1 MTQDQKYA
9 STIFFKAAIPL
20 LKVIA
25 TDVPKIG
32 NKLKGKSFVLQ
43 LSALD
48 EGKKYATHFVI
59 EDGEFNVKLSV
70 HDKPDIELEFPNM
83 EHFCNFMS
91 GKTMKL
97 PKLKGVFKNLGA
109 FITVMRLLLKM
120 ASLLQAEDKPKTE
133 EDKFLLVKLY
143 FYLLSAGISQL
154 NKVGH
159 PAIHDWAKISP
170 DRVYAFAVNDQPE
183 LSAWIRV
190 KAGNTK
196 SGRGEYTRCKPFFR
210 MRFDTVDHALDI
222 LLQQADMIEYTAQ
235 GRLIM
240 DGAPE
245 FGAQLGNFMM
255 TIAAYAK

>member
-9 STIFFKAAIPL
+9 STIFFKAALPL

-25 TDVPKIG
+25 TDVPKVG

-48 EGKKYATHFVI
+48 EGEKYATHFVI
-59 EDGEFNVKLSV
+59 EDGEFKVNLSV

-83 EHFCNFMS
+83 EHFINFMA
-91 GKTMKL
+91 GRTMKL
-97 PKLKGVFKNLGA
+97 PKLKGMFKNLGA

-120 ASLLQAEDKPKTE
+120 ASLLQAKEKPKSE
-133 EDKFLLVKLY
+133 EDKVLLVKLY
-143 FYLLSAGISQL
+143 FYLLANGISQL

-159 PAIHDWAKISP
+159 PDVKEWAIKSP
-170 DRVYAFAVNDQPE
+170 DRVYAFAVNGYPE

-190 KAGNTK
+190 KAGNSK

-210 MRFDTVDHALDI
+210 MRFDTIDHALDI
-222 LLQQADMIEYTAQ
+222 LLQQADMIKYTAESK
-235 GRLIM
+235 LIM

-245 FGAQLGNFMM
+245 FGAQLGSFMM
-255 TIAAYAK
+255 TIASYAT